1 MICTLN
7 HMWLYKEIYT
17 FVCFWFLGLLF
28 ASILNVVGR
37 FSTVFCF
44 RGRCLQLSDLAPNC
58 NLVVIES
65 LMRNSSIG
73 DYLILS
79 LLGSGLRKEEFA
91 QVMEGLSST
100 MKQKE
105 EDLANDGLYE

>member
-17 FVCFWFLGLLF
+17 FLGFRFLGLLF
-28 ASILNVVGR
+28 ASILNLMGR

-44 RGRCLQLSDLAPNC
+44 RRRCLQ
-58 NLVVIES
+58 
-65 LMRNSSIG
+65 
-73 DYLILS
+73 DY
-79 LLGSGLRKEEFA
+79 GNGLRKEEFA
-91 QVMEGLSST
+91 EVVEGLSST

-105 EDLANDGLYE
+105 DWTNN